1 MDWAMVILFVHA
13 DGCYSWQWTQTQ
25 KNKPQK
31 LVPQS
36 SPCSALIPWVEGLFL
51 GNWNGKWCITELP
64 GFHFLPILMQNGS
77 CSCSGK
83 PRHGDSA
90 FLSPNWW
97 HWAQNLK
104 NCYKCCNLLHG
115 WGCIWEPLCLFFFL
129 FFASVGKTVFLF
141 HPNRELRSSFR
152 LSSFQSS
159 LWPLFLL
166 ELEESPLTVKSDMA
180 TIVKVMQLP
189 DSGLEIRDRMWLKIT
204 ISNAVIGK
212 QIPGVLV
219 GGKKP
224 VT

>member
-31 LVPQS
+31 LFPQS

-51 GNWNGKWCITELP
+51 GNGNGKWCITELP

-104 NCYKCCNLLHG
+104 NCYKCCNLLRG
-115 WGCIWEPLCLFFFL
+115 WGCIWEPLCLFFFP
-129 FFASVGKTVFLF
+129 FFLHLLVKLCFCFIQTGSWEVLSDSVRFKAACD
-141 HPNRELRSSFR
+141 
-152 LSSFQSS
+152 LSSF
-159 LWPLFLL
+159 
-166 ELEESPLTVKSDMA
+166 
-180 TIVKVMQLP
+180 
-189 DSGLEIRDRMWLKIT
+189 
-204 ISNAVIGK
+204 
-212 QIPGVLV
+212 
-219 GGKKP
+219 
-224 VT
+224 